1 MTSVLLCSQAL
12 HCHHQMPFVSF
23 LMDHHG
29 LTVCRLQ
36 HVFLAAI
43 RSDSVNADL
52 C

>member
-1 MTSVLLCSQAL
+1 MTSVLLCAARL
-12 HCHHQMPFVSF
+12 CIVIIRCPSF